1 MNVQLENITCKKT
14 AILESTLRL
23 IKENGFHG
31 TPMSQIAK
39 SAGVAAGTIYHYF
52 DSKDTLIQ
60 SLYLYVKERMSNIIP
75 HQEDDKPYKEL
86 FLSFWIAQCEYFI
99 ENEDV
104 LYFIEQYMTSP
115 YRHCN
120 PENESK
126 LLSSGVVPFFQ
137 RGINSGYI
145 KNLDYQLLVPVIH
158 GSIIAA
164 AKYHLSGRYEFTKD
178 RLRETALVIWDGI
191 KTPINK

>member
-104 LYFIEQYMTSP
+104 LHFIE
-115 YRHCN
+115 
-120 PENESK
+120 
-126 LLSSGVVPFFQ
+126 
-137 RGINSGYI
+137 
-145 KNLDYQLLVPVIH
+145 
-158 GSIIAA
+158 
-164 AKYHLSGRYEFTKD
+164 
-178 RLRETALVIWDGI
+178 
-191 KTPINK
+191 